1 MGLSEQSEADTET
14 LTPRTVMRSEH
25 SLAQLKLSQKLQA
38 AEARIAQ
45 LERANATLRRGTQ
58 RIISADR
65 VEAILDALLL
75 EAVSLTG
82 APSAV
87 VAGREDGPEFIIRS
101 SVRDGTI
108 THPDPEC
115 RHRRFQHITAEH
127 SGAAMEKIL
136 TGEVF
141 RLSRSYIDESYAD

>member
-1 MGLSEQSEADTET
+1 MGLSDQSEADTET
-14 LTPRTVMRSEH
+14 LTPRTATRIEH
-25 SLAQLKLSQKLQA
+25 SLAPLELRQKLGK

-45 LERANATLRRGTQ
+45 LERANGTLRRGTQ

-87 VAGREDGPEFIIRS
+87 IAGRENGPEFVIRS
-101 SVRDGTI
+101 SVRNGNI

-115 RHRRFQHITAEH
+115 RHR
-127 SGAAMEKIL
+127 
-136 TGEVF
+136 
-141 RLSRSYIDESYAD
+141 

>member
-14 LTPRTVMRSEH
+14 LTPRTAMRSEH
-25 SLAQLKLSQKLQA
+25 SLAPLELSQKLQA

-65 VEAILDALLL
+65 VDAILDGLLL

-82 APSAV
+82 APSSV

-101 SVRDGTI
+101 SVRDGNI
-108 THPDPEC
+108 SHPDPQC
-115 RHRRFQHITAEH
+115 RQRRFRHITAEN
-127 SGAAMEKIL
+127 SP
-136 TGEVF
+136 EVIE
-141 RLSRSYIDESYAD
+141 R